1 MAGGNR
7 LLLSCEMLETL
18 RLQLPDA
25 VLFGN
30 ANLAGLLCDLT
41 DAGDPHAINSLWKPR
56 GIVGRN
62 GEQQLEILIAP
73 GPGHHYP
80 NLADHK
86 HNVEYDINRVIGVLG
101 NCELSRPP
109 RAEGKW
115 VVVTIK

>member
-7 LLLSCEMLETL
+7 LLLYCEMLETL

-62 GEQQLEILIAP
+62 GEQQLEILTAVQGQRQWIKCAASAEP
-73 GPGHHYP
+73 
-80 NLADHK
+80 DH
-86 HNVEYDINRVIGVLG
+86 VFV
-101 NCELSRPP
+101 
-109 RAEGKW
+109 EGKGIGLDQRAD
-115 VVVTIK
+115 VALVAQLLQIG